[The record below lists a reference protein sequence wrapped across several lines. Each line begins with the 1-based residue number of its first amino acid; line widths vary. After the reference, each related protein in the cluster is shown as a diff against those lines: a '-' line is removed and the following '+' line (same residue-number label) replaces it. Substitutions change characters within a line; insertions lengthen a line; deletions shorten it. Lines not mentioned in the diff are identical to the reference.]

1 MSASV
6 FGNGGERSHRRK
18 TEVAADERC
27 REQRSGPKDM
37 IASLLPGPLPIVLC
51 GMLVAVFAGFVRGFG
66 GFGLSAFI
74 VAGMSLWLSPQIIV
88 PAAMML
94 EILASVSLLRS
105 VWPHVSWH
113 WIRPLIAGYAVSV
126 PPGVWCLSI
135 LPEVPLRLAVSTI
148 ILGMALTLLAGFRPG
163 WGDGI
168 GVRLGTGL
176 VAGFMS
182 GLSSIGGMIAA
193 TMLFTTSLPAAR
205 LRATLIALFVL
216 SSSYGLAWAA
226 QRGLVHRGTLLW
238 VAWLLVPMLIGIMI
252 GRHGFSRASESQ
264 FRRAMLI
271 VLAAVAAVGMIRALW
286 VSLA

>member
-1 MSASV
+1 MI
-6 FGNGGERSHRRK
+6 
-18 TEVAADERC
+18 VAA
-27 REQRSGPKDM
+27 
-37 IASLLPGPLPIVLC
+37 LLPGPLPVVLY
-51 GMLVAVFAGFVRGFG
+51 GVLVALFAGFVRGFA

-94 EILASVSLLRS
+94 EVLASVSLLRS

-113 WIRPLIAGYAVSV
+113 WIRPLIAGYAFSV
-126 PPGVWCLSI
+126 PLGVWCLSI

-148 ILGMALTLLAGFRPG
+148 ILVLALTLLAGFRPR

-176 VAGFMS
+176 VSGFMS
-182 GLSSIGGMIAA
+182 GLSSVGGMIAA
-193 TMLFTTSLPAAR
+193 MILFTTSLPAAR

-216 SSSYGLAWAA
+216 ASSYALMWAA

-238 VAWLLVPMLIGIMI
+238 AGWLVVPMLVGITI
-252 GRHGFSRASESQ
+252 GRHGFARASESQ
-264 FRRAMLI
+264 FRRAMLG
-271 VLAAVAAVGMIRALW
+271 VLAAVAAMGMIRALW
-286 VSLA
+286 MTFA

>member
-1 MSASV
+1 MI
-6 FGNGGERSHRRK
+6 
-18 TEVAADERC
+18 
-27 REQRSGPKDM
+27 
-37 IASLLPGPLPIVLC
+37 IASLLPGPLPVVLY
-51 GMLVAVFAGFVRGFG
+51 GVLVALFAGFVRGFA

-94 EILASVSLLRS
+94 EVLASVSLLRS

-126 PPGVWCLSI
+126 PLGVWCLSI
-135 LPEVPLRLAVSTI
+135 LPEVPVRLAVSTI
-148 ILGMALTLLAGFRPG
+148 ILCVATALLAGFRPR

-182 GLSSIGGMIAA
+182 GLASVGGMIAA
-193 TMLFTTSLPAAR
+193 MMLFTTSLPAVR

-216 SSSYGLAWAA
+216 SSSYALLWAG
-226 QRGLVHRGTLLW
+226 QRGLVNRGTLIW
-238 VAWLLVPMLIGIMI
+238 AAWLVVPMLIGIAT
-252 GRHGFSRASESQ
+252 GGHGFARASESQ
-264 FRRAMLI
+264 FRRAMLGL
-271 VLAAVAAVGMIRALW
+271 LAAVAAMGMIRALW
-286 VSLA
+286 ITFA